1 MIGFAAMLR
10 WIDLHHIPKM
20 KPLILIIVLLG
31 FLSYGGQKAYTGL
44 NYVLATNQAI
54 QLGELE
60 SIQKTLR

>member
-1 MIGFAAMLR
+1 
-10 WIDLHHIPKM
+10 M
-20 KPLILIIVLLG
+20 KPLIPIVVLLG
-31 FLSYGGQKAYTGL
+31 FLSYGGQKVYAGL

>member
-1 MIGFAAMLR
+1 MLR
-10 WIDLHHIPKM
+10 WINLHHIPKM
-20 KPLILIIVLLG
+20 KPLIPVIVLLG